1 MFWGRGKVDNE
12 EVMGNL
18 NKQAEIKL
26 WNFLF
31 VPPEFWFVAS
41 FDFLF
46 GV

>member
-1 MFWGRGKVDNE
+1 MFWARGKVDNE

-31 VPPEFWFVAS
+31 VEEFWFVVY